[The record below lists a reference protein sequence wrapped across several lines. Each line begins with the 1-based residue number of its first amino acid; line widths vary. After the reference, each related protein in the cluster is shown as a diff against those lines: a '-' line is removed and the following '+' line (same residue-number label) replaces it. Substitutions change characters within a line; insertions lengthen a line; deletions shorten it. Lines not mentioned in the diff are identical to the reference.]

1 MKRKKTE
8 LIVALD
14 TSKIGQA
21 ERIVKELAPISA
33 FFKIGSQLFTACG
46 PESIEMVH
54 KNKGKVF
61 LDLKFH
67 DIPNTVAQAALNV
80 LEQGVFMFNMH
91 ALGGKDMLLK
101 VSEVI
106 SEKAKEKQI
115 PRPIMLGV
123 TVLTSMDRQ
132 QLNSLG
138 VNRSVKN
145 EVLHL
150 ARLSKDC
157 GLDGVVCSGKELK
170 LLRRVCGDDF
180 ILVVPGIRAPNCDT
194 GDQKRIISAQQAA
207 ELGADYIVVGRPI
220 LAALNPLK
228 AAQEIMQSLGQNV

>member
-14 TSKIGQA
+14 TSKIEQA
-21 ERIVKELAPISA
+21 QQIVKELAPLSA

-157 GLDGVVCSGKELK
+157 RLDGVVCSGKELK
-170 LLRRVCGDDF
+170 LLRRVYGDDF
-180 ILVVPGIRAPNCDT
+180 ILVVPGVRPKKSESF
-194 GDQKRIISAQQAA
+194 DQKRIITPEEAA
-207 ELGADYIVVGRPI
+207 RLGADFIVVGRPI
-220 LAALNPLK
+220 TASENPLESAK
-228 AAQEIMQSLGQNV
+228 SIIDQIN

>member
-157 GLDGVVCSGKELK
+157 RLDGVVCSGKELK
-170 LLRRVCGDDF
+170 LLRRVYGDDF
-180 ILVVPGIRAPNCDT
+180 ILVVPGVRPKKSESF
-194 GDQKRIISAQQAA
+194 DQKRIITPEEAA
-207 ELGADYIVVGRPI
+207 RLGADFIVVGRPI
-220 LAALNPLK
+220 TASENPLESAK
-228 AAQEIMQSLGQNV
+228 SIIDQIN